1 MSACGLI
8 VSVSHSSTVRVF
20 LPTLADVFLW
30 NLASY
35 RSPVASG
42 RYFSPPPENVD
53 VPTFAVSLPVVA
65 TVSATTWESLLS
77 WNEPSS
83 CTGRVEP

>member
-8 VSVSHSSTVRVF
+8 VSVSHSSTERVF
-20 LPTLADVFLW
+20 LPTLVDVFLW
-30 NLASY
+30 NFASY

-42 RYFSPPPENVD
+42 SFFTPPPENVD
-53 VPTFAVSLPVVA
+53 VSTFAVSLPVVD
-65 TVSATTWESLLS
+65 TVSVTGRESLHS
-77 WNEPSS
+77 WYESSS